1 MHANRHGLLHTI
13 PTCPIWP
20 WTKVEEKNI
29 FLKSRYFSTGCPN
42 SSFSVQ
48 NGLCRVFR
56 NLMCRPERI
65 WSLPNCCR
73 RSPHIPWTKVE
84 KKTFHHTNR
93 YFWEGFYKWIYI
105 HRIWVDLGQNIAF
118 LGIGHHLSTITLFRR
133 PSQHCWRHVTFLVMK
148 NSPFSRGNGPFFSCR

>member
-1 MHANRHGLLHTI
+1 MHLNRHGLLHTI
-13 PTCPIWP
+13 PTCPMD
-20 WTKVEEKNI
+20 ESRRKNI

-65 WSLPNCCR
+65 RSLTNCCR

-84 KKTFHHTNR
+84 QKTFHHTDR
-93 YFWEGFYKWIYI
+93 YFFRGSILDLYLQNLSRFGSKYCIFGDWTLPI
-105 HRIWVDLGQNIAF
+105 H
-118 LGIGHHLSTITLFRR
+118 HHVVPQAKPVLLEACYV
-133 PSQHCWRHVTFLVMK
+133 PCDEK
-148 NSPFSRGNGPFFSCR
+148 FSVFSGNGPFFSCR